1 MVEIPTL
8 DGSLPELAARFQV
21 PLKAA
26 PDHLRRLL
34 AEIDQRSAAEAA
46 QWRALLGGFYATA
59 AEAEAEDRVQEC
71 QALAQRRGIA
81 FAALDRQ
88 EAGL

>member
-1 MVEIPTL
+1 VVEIPML

-26 PDHLRRLL
+26 PDHPRRLL

-46 QWRALLGGFYATA
+46 LWRALLGGFYATA
-59 AEAEAEDRVQEC
+59 AEAKDLVQEC
-71 QALAQRRGIA
+71 QALAQRRVIA
-81 FAALDRQ
+81 LAALDRQ